1 MRQQILLRWMSVFVV
16 IVSSLIGWQIE
27 ENKPIF
33 AVNFDRA
40 KWQRNAMSEDGE
52 LIGNGIL
59 QTRMALD
66 LVAKTTLIGKS
77 RSEITQLLNEPTV
90 FMDESPASIKK
101 QMRYSLRTV
110 YEFID
115 PVRADELIVQLDD
128 RGKAVRAKVVFRKLK
143 S

>member
-1 MRQQILLRWMSVFVV
+1 VRQKIVLMWISVFVV
-16 IVSSLIGWQIE
+16 TIGSLIAWQME

-33 AVNFDRA
+33 AASFDRA
-40 KWQRNAMSEDGE
+40 KWDRNARSEDGE
-52 LIGNGIL
+52 IDANGVL

-66 LVAKTTLIGKS
+66 LVAKKTLIGKS
-77 RSEITQLLNEPTV
+77 RSQIKQLLNEPTV
-90 FMDESPASIKK
+90 FADESPVSLKT

-115 PVRADELIVQLDD
+115 PVRADELIIQLDD
-128 RGKAVRAKVVFRKLK
+128 RGKAISAKVVFRDLK